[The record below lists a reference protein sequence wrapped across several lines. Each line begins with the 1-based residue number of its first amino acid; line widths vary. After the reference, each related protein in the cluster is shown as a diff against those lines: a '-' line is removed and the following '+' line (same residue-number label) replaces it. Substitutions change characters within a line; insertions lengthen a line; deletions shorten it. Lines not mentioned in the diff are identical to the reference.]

1 VKHSV
6 IMAILVDKRTDAA
19 PEVQKILTEHGCLIR
34 NRLGIHES
42 STCADEGMIILDI
55 SVSDV
60 EVEQLENELKAI
72 DGVNVKSMKL
82 DFE

>member
-1 VKHSV
+1 MKHNT

-19 PEVQKILTEHGCLIR
+19 PEVQKVLTEHGCVIN

-42 STCADEGMIILDI
+42 SNCADEGMIILDI
-55 SVSDV
+55 TVSDD
-60 EVEQLENELKAI
+60 EVDQLENELKSI
-72 DGVNVKSMKL
+72 NGVKVKSMKL

>member
-19 PEVQKILTEHGCLIR
+19 PEVQKILTEHGCLIH

-55 SVSDV
+55 TVSDV